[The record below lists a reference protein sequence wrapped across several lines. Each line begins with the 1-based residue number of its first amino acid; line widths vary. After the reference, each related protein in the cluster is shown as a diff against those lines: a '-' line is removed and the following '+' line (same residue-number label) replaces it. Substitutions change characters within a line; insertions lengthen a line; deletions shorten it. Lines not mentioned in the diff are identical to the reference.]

1 MSAIWSCDDWDLMK
15 VSANLSPSTNDYCY
29 ICEVQRKPT
38 SDHTEL
44 TYAWITPEDHSIPVD
59 TADDQLVN
67 LLIPCG
73 NTFISGLSAS
83 FNGTTYSAPNYNA
96 PVKYSEKTG
105 L

>member
-15 VSANLSPSTNDYCY
+15 VSANTHPEGGTCF
-29 ICEVQRKPT
+29 ICEVQRKPE
-38 SDHTEL
+38 SDHAEL
-44 TYAWITPEDHSIPVD
+44 TYAWITPDEHSIADD

-67 LLIPCG
+67 LLVPCV

-83 FNGTTYSAPNYNA
+83 FDGTTYSAPNYNA
-96 PVKYSEKTG
+96 PIKYTEKTG